1 MNKIPAIAVLAGG
14 NSSEYAISIGS
25 ASRILEAIDR
35 TKYNPLLVKVQG
47 TRWFHTAEDG
57 TEADIDKNDFSLTLR
72 GVRIRLEYALILIH
86 GTPGEDGLMQA
97 YFELMGIPFS
107 SGGFLASALSFDKS
121 VCKRMVAPTGIA
133 LAREVL
139 LTRGEAIDART
150 VIEQLGL
157 PLFVKPNASGSSC
170 GVSKVKSV
178 EEFLP
183 AVEAAFREGDQVI
196 VEEFIAGTEVSCGV
210 LVAGGKPLLFPATEI
225 VSKKEFFDYEA
236 KYTPGMSEEITPA
249 RISVQEMAEV
259 QRLSLLVY
267 RTLRCR
273 GVARV
278 DFILREGVPYL
289 IEINTVPGMSAG
301 SIIPKQAAVIGLSLT
316 DLFNRIIEDTF
327 IRQANTFR

>member
-14 NSSEYAISIGS
+14 NSSEYEISIGS
-25 ASRILEAIDR
+25 AAQIMGVIDR
-35 TKYNPLLVKVQG
+35 TKYMPYLISVQG
-47 TRWFHTAEDG
+47 TRWFHKMENG
-57 TEADIDKNDFSLTLR
+57 TEAEVDKNDFSLFLDGR
-72 GVRIRLEYALILIH
+72 KIRLEYALILIH

-97 YFELMGIPFS
+97 YFEMMGIPFS
-107 SGGFLASALSFDKS
+107 SGGFLASAITFDKS
-121 VCKRMVAPTGIA
+121 VCKRMVAPSGIA
-133 LAREVL
+133 MAREIL
-139 LTRGEAIDART
+139 LTQGDRIDADA
-150 VIEQLGL
+150 VVAQLGL

-178 EEFLP
+178 EELIP
-183 AVEAAFREGDQVI
+183 AVETAWKEGGQVI

-210 LVAGGKPLLFPATEI
+210 MVVGGKPTLFPATEI

-249 RISVQEMAEV
+249 RISDAEMKEV

-267 RTLRCR
+267 RMLRCR

-278 DFILREGVPYL
+278 DFIIQSGIPYM

-301 SIIPKQAAVIGLSLT
+301 SIIPKQAAAIGMSLT
-316 DLFNRIIEDTF
+316 ELFNQIISDTF
-327 IRQANTFR
+327 K

>member
-1 MNKIPAIAVLAGG
+1 MDNIPAVAVLAGG
-14 NSSEYAISIGS
+14 NSSEYDISIGS
-25 ASRILEAIDR
+25 ASRVLDAIDR
-35 TKYNPLLVKVQG
+35 TRYAPYLIKVKG
-47 TRWFHTAEDG
+47 TRWFYTAGDA
-57 TEADIDKNDFSLTLR
+57 TETEVDKNDFSLCL
-72 GVRIRLEYALILIH
+72 GDEKIRLAYALILIH

-97 YFELMGIPFS
+97 YFEMMGIPFS
-107 SGGFLASALSFDKS
+107 SGGCLASAISFDKS
-121 VCKRMVAPTGIA
+121 VCKRTVAPTGIA

-139 LTRGEAIDART
+139 LTRGDEVDAAAIAGT
-150 VIEQLGL
+150 LGL

-170 GVSKVKSV
+170 GVSKVKTV
-178 EEFLP
+178 EALLP
-183 AVEAAFREGDQVI
+183 ALEAAWKEGNQAI

-210 LVAGGKPLLFPATEI
+210 LEVGGKPILFPATEI

-249 RISVQEMAEV
+249 RISAEEMSEV

-278 DFILREGVPYL
+278 DFIICGGVPYM

-301 SIIPKQAAVIGLSLT
+301 SIIPKQAAAAGMGLT
-316 DLFNRIIEDTF
+316 ELFNLIISDTF
-327 IRQANTFR
+327 K